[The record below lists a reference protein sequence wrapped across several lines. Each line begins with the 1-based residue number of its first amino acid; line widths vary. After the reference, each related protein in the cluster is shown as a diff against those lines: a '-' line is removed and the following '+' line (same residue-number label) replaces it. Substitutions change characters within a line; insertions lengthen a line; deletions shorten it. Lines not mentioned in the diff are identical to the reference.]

1 MSQGDQNSM
10 SLRNL
15 NLPTLA
21 DTPRGGWRDGKP
33 EPTRLQKKA
42 AEDKDD
48 RKAEAKW
55 RAEVWKRDGG
65 CCRWCHREVRRC
77 LELVPTRGEVHHV
90 SGRVVRAIRWDRR
103 NGLLVCATCHE
114 RLTGKVAE
122 KHVIESRHTYAI
134 DGIAYIDADK
144 PVRFKRVA

>member
-21 DTPRGGWRDGKP
+21 DTPRGGWRDGQP

-65 CCRWCHREVRRC
+65 CCRWCHREVRKC
-77 LELVPTRGEVHHV
+77 LELVPTRGECHHV
-90 SGRVVRAIRWDRR
+90 VPRVNRQTRWDPRAA
-103 NGLLVCATCHE
+103 LLLCAACHE
-114 RLTGKVAE
+114 RLTGKVNE
-122 KHVIESRHTYAI
+122 KCVIVATHVFKVNGIEYP
-134 DGIAYIDADK
+134 DASK
-144 PVRFKRVA
+144 RVRFKRVV